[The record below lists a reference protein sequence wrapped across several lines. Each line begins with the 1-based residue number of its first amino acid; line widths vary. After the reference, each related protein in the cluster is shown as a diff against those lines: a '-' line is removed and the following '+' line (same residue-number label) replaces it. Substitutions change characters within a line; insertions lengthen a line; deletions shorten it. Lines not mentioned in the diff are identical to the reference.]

1 MEDAWRS
8 HPEGA
13 ATIIFLLMIGYNI
26 RDAAFRFTAQPGT
39 VRDSA
44 DPLPLSTTSAYSTAQ
59 GRQSH

>member
-1 MEDAWRS
+1 MEVAPLGSSDNDFS
-8 HPEGA
+8 
-13 ATIIFLLMIGYNI
+13 IDVIGYNI
-26 RDAAFRFTAQPGT
+26 RDEAFRFTAQPGT